1 MKKQCSVQ
9 DSYGVG
15 KSMEKSLGHSP
26 AWKNFLG
33 HFGTRV
39 DSGIF
44 GKKAPKRTWLF
55 SGISPLLYGLRTWSK
70 RQKTREVFL
79 SALEKKFLLGGCV
92 FFVSDDI
99 SGGLLGHLGPL
110 CLALGANR

>member
-1 MKKQCSVQ
+1 MRSCMKKQCSVQ

-44 GKKAPKRTWLF
+44 GKKRLNARGFSREYLRSCTGYGPGRSVKRRGK
-55 SGISPLLYGLRTWSK
+55 SS
-70 RQKTREVFL
+70 
-79 SALEKKFLLGGCV
+79 
-92 FFVSDDI
+92 
-99 SGGLLGHLGPL
+99 
-110 CLALGANR
+110 CLH